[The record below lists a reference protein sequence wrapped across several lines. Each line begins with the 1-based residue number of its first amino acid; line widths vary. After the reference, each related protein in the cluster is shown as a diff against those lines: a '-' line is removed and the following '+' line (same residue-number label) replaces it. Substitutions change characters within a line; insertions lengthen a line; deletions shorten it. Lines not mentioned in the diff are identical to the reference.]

1 MKLIMKPLLVS
12 VILMAASGIVCAES
26 YSEDQLKEIIRT
38 QDDDNN
44 NKVNAEEFMDETI
57 SDVQDT
63 FDYNHDGYITSNEVA
78 IEMKEDLEDTVVE
91 LKKHGVSEKNIN
103 KTVTNELN
111 SIDKDAKALVK
122 KMDADKDGLVEPE
135 ELKAYQKKQ
144 FKALDTNN
152 DGSLS
157 LADSGTAKAT
167 PKKAKAKGGFGFL
180 YNKDK

>member
-1 MKLIMKPLLVS
+1 MKPLLVS
-12 VILMAASGIVCAES
+12 VILMASSGLVCAES
-26 YSEDQLKEIIRT
+26 YSEDQLKELIRT
-38 QDDDNN
+38 QDDDHNK
-44 NKVNAEEFMDETI
+44 KVNAEEFIDETV
-57 SDVQDT
+57 SDVEDT
-63 FDYNHDGYITSNEVA
+63 LDYNQDGYITSNEVV
-78 IEMKEDLEDTVVE
+78 IEMTEDLADTVIE

-103 KTVTNELN
+103 KTITSELN
-111 SIDKDAKALVK
+111 SIDKEAKALVK

-144 FKALDTNN
+144 FEALDTNN

-157 LADSGTAKAT
+157 LADSRSVKVA